1 MSRLEFNPNE
11 YVVKNDFDDTVNF
24 VSGARAT
31 KSSNIPFL
39 WLIQSPSSFGVIE
52 DRCISGLQIELN
64 SLMILSFSSRER

>member
-39 WLIQSPSSFGVIE
+39 WLIQSPSSFGIIE
-52 DRCISGLQIELN
+52 DNSIAGLQMLPS
-64 SLMILSFSSRER
+64 SLISFNLSVCGM